1 MIAYLLLNLASSKL
15 IYLMQPMLLFSETI
29 PSSACFVLFYL
40 FGSQES
46 NGDLS
51 TGLTKIS
58 ISDITVLV

>member
-15 IYLMQPMLLFSETI
+15 IYLMQPMLLFSDTI
-29 PSSACFVLFYL
+29 PSLACFVLLYL
-40 FGSQES
+40 FGLQAS